1 MYLIYWKWKVGLAIA
16 SLCEWKGIAYEIC
29 DDTSMPESYNQYECI
44 IPSPGVPWTHTIYST
59 WKVMSELDFAYQFLP
74 KDFQIISVT
83 WTDGKSTTSWI
94 MYNILEKEFS
104 VKKSVYL
111 SWNFEIPFSATILDI
126 LKKWETT
133 GIIVVE
139 VSSFMVF
146 SLEKYQSDYS
156 IFTNFKPDHLNWH
169 KDLQEYFDAKM
180 NLILHT
186 KYKGIVNQ
194 QIIDFVSHENMDH
207 LLPDNVRIF
216 YMSDSLLPD
225 STNGETI
232 NLSWGWQYT
241 LSKSNFSGK
250 HNAMNILSC
259 LMIADEMN
267 ISLDK
272 VSEYLK
278 SIKGLPHRL
287 EIVGNKWWIIIVED
301 SKSTSSQSLAAALG
315 SFGNTK
321 NLLLIVWGSDKWD
334 SFEYLESLFV
344 SRVKAIVSIGATKEQ
359 FIQIAKNSNIP
370 YIWTDDLSEWVKWLY
385 EKRQIGDI
393 LMISPGCASFGLFKD
408 YLDRANQ
415 FRDIIKKL
423 PE

>member
-1 MYLIYWKWKVGLAIA
+1 MYLIYGKGKVGLAIA

-44 IPSPGVPWTHTIYST
+44 IPSPGVPGTHTIYST
-59 WKVMSELDFAYQFLP
+59 GKVMSELDFAYQFLP

-83 WTDGKSTTSWI
+83 GTDGKSTTSWI

-111 SWNFEIPFSATILDI
+111 SGNFEIPFSATILDI
-126 LKKWETT
+126 LKKGETT

-232 NLSWGWQYT
+232 NLSGGGQYT

-287 EIVGNKWWIIIVED
+287 EIVGNKGGIIIV
-301 SKSTSSQSLAAALG
+301 
-315 SFGNTK
+315 
-321 NLLLIVWGSDKWD
+321 
-334 SFEYLESLFV
+334 
-344 SRVKAIVSIGATKEQ
+344 
-359 FIQIAKNSNIP
+359 
-370 YIWTDDLSEWVKWLY
+370 
-385 EKRQIGDI
+385 
-393 LMISPGCASFGLFKD
+393 
-408 YLDRANQ
+408 
-415 FRDIIKKL
+415 
-423 PE
+423 

>member
-29 DDTSMPESYNQYECI
+29 DDTNMPESYNQYEYI
-44 IPSPGVPWTHTIYST
+44 IPSPGIPWTHMIYQT
-59 WKVMSELDFAYQFLP
+59 GKIMSELDFAYQFLP

-111 SWNFEIPFSATILDI
+111 SWNFDIPFSATILDI
-126 LKKWETT
+126 LKKWENT

-139 VSSFMVF
+139 VSSFMAF
-146 SLEKYQSDYS
+146 SLEKYQSDYT

-180 NLILHT
+180 NLVLHT
-186 KYKGIVNQ
+186 KYKGIMNQ
-194 QIIDFVSHENMDH
+194 QIIDFSSHEKLDL
-207 LLPDNVRIF
+207 LLPDNIRIF
-216 YMSDSLLPD
+216 SMSDSRLPN
-225 STNGETI
+225 STNGEII
-232 NLSWGWQYT
+232 NFSWGYQYD
-241 LSKSNFSGK
+241 LSQSHFSGK

-259 LMIADEMN
+259 LMVADEMN
-267 ISLDK
+267 IPLEK

-278 SIKGLPHRL
+278 DIKGLPHRL
-287 EIVGNKWWIIIVED
+287 EVISNKWWIIIVED

-334 SFEYLESLFV
+334 SFGYLESLFV
-344 SRVKAIVSIGATKEQ
+344 SRVKAMVSIGATKEQ
-359 FIQIAKNSNIP
+359 FIKIAKNSNIP
-370 YIWTDDLSEWVKWLY
+370 YIWTDDLLEWVKWLY
-385 EKRQIGDI
+385 EKKQDGNV
-393 LMISPGCASFGLFKD
+393 LMLSPGCASFGLFKD